1 LSILKV
7 RFIHFVLPER
17 KFPFRID
24 IYSESHRELFTSG
37 YITLIGFKYYK
48 ERIGNDINVERA
60 KVDTIYS
67 NENQA
72 FDRTNSI
79 VDINDIWHT
88 DLGQETYR
96 SDNSRRI
103 NGETN
108 PSIDN
113 QAINQNKHIYVT
125 WSDINVSLPKNT
137 SFFNKLK
144 YKIKKENVSKPK
156 TIIEDGKLLKLFNK
170 DKYV

>member
-1 LSILKV
+1 L
-7 RFIHFVLPER
+7 
-17 KFPFRID
+17 
-24 IYSESHRELFTSG
+24 
-37 YITLIGFKYYK
+37 GFKYYK
-48 ERIGNDINVERA
+48 ESIGNDTNVERI
-60 KVDTIYS
+60 KVGTRYS

-88 DLGQETYR
+88 DLGLETYR

-113 QAINQNKHIYVT
+113 EAINKNKLIYVT
-125 WSDINVSLPKNT
+125 WSDINVSLTKNT
-137 SFFNKLK
+137 SFFKKLK
-144 YKIKKENVSKPK
+144 CKIKKENVSKPK
-156 TIIEDGKLLKLFNK
+156 IIIENGKLLKLIT
-170 DKYV
+170 